1 MTPAH
6 QNSLASK
13 QAQVLDTPAP
23 AYFSTSPLLEGS
35 WANWLIKALTLGQTI
50 QVSNGGVL
58 LPTATDLYIVI
69 RGCVVV
75 TGVENNDSSM
85 PLFVTAMKRGDIIV
99 RPRYSPMNFSY
110 TAKGDVQLLHVH
122 GRGYSEF
129 LAAIENIEAGL
140 MATEL
145 TLLALH
151 GAAAHSL
158 VQDEKVRLLQ
168 IAQTLAEHPES
179 ARAGDGVMVA
189 CMKEE
194 LLGYAGIS
202 NRRIGARVFKIL
214 EEEGR
219 VIFEGYKK
227 FIYRGMACS

>member
-6 QNSLASK
+6 QNALASK
-13 QAQVLDTPAP
+13 QTQVLDTPSP
-23 AYFSTSPLLEGS
+23 SYFTTSPLLEGS
-35 WANWLIKALTLGQTI
+35 WATWLITALTIGQTI

-75 TGVENNDSSM
+75 TGVENNESSM

-122 GRGYSEF
+122 GRGYNDF
-129 LAAIENIEAGL
+129 LATIENIEAGL

-145 TLLALH
+145 SLLALH

-158 VQDEKVRLLQ
+158 VQNEKVRLLQ

-179 ARAGDGVMVA
+179 ARAGDGVIVA

-227 FIYRGMACS
+227 FIYRGMACL

>member
-1 MTPAH
+1 MTH
-6 QNSLASK
+6 SNHNSLASK
-13 QAQVLDTPAP
+13 QTQVLDTPAP
-23 AYFSTSPLLEGS
+23 AYFTTSPLLEGS
-35 WANWLIKALTLGQTI
+35 WANWLIKALTHGQAI
-50 QVSNGGVL
+50 QVSHGGVL

-85 PLFVTAMKRGDIIV
+85 PLFVTAMKRGDLIV

-122 GRGYSEF
+122 GRGYREF
-129 LAAIENIEAGL
+129 FDDVENIEAGL

-145 TLLALH
+145 TLLARH
-151 GAAAHSL
+151 GAAAHAL

-189 CMKEE
+189 GSKEE

-202 NRRIGARVFKIL
+202 NRRIGARAFKVL

-227 FIYRGMACS
+227 FIFRRLTCS